1 MYVDDI
7 GFRLIPIMAKMRLRM
22 AGWRVDVIQGFYSSG
37 QHPGYLGHI
46 SAHSIMDIC
55 SRNVCI

>member
-22 AGWRVDVIQGFYSSG
+22 AGWM
-37 QHPGYLGHI
+37 
-46 SAHSIMDIC
+46 AHSIMDIC